1 MKYTERSFFL
11 VKGNISCDKIVGD
24 RQSFVLCSD
33 KGYLL
38 KEITPS
44 STFLVCTGNS
54 ICPVKA
60 LLDVVDIQKED
71 IYRHLTPSTPGKMQ
85 GHSVEDL
92 KVKFRMGSSELDDA
106 VQRAFLVCVNGSV
119 YRMEYRFLLNVVSYV
134 RSLKMTGSNVYSE
147 LAIYNDVVQ
156 KWAIGK
162 VEGSVRELCILFML
176 SCWESDGFDGW
187 KQRLENILL
196 ERVEVENVY
205 NIIHSSDIIQEAKNV
220 ILSRIALHEK

>member
-1 MKYTERSFFL
+1 MKYSGRSFFL
-11 VKGNISCDKIVGD
+11 VKGDLSCDKIVGD

-60 LLDVVDIQKED
+60 LLDVVDIPKED
-71 IYRHLTPSTPGKMQ
+71 IRRHLALSTPGKMQ

-92 KVKFRMGSSELDDA
+92 RVRFRMGARELDDA
-106 VQRAFLVCVNGSV
+106 VQRAFLVCVGESV

-134 RSLKMTGSNVYSE
+134 RSLKLTGSNLYSE

-156 KWAIGK
+156 KWATSK
-162 VEGSVRELCILFML
+162 VEGSARELCILFML
-176 SCWESDGFDGW
+176 SCWESDGFEDW
-187 KQRLENILL
+187 VQRLENMLL
-196 ERVEVENVY
+196 ENVTVESVY
-205 NIIHSSDIIQEAKNV
+205 NIIQTSDIIQEAKSA
-220 ILSRIALHEK
+220 ILDGIAPCEK

>member
-1 MKYTERSFFL
+1 MKYGGRSFFL
-11 VKGNISCDKIVGD
+11 VKGDLSCDKIVGD

-44 STFLVCTGNS
+44 STFLVCTENA

-60 LLDVVDIQKED
+60 LLDVVDVPKED
-71 IYRHLTPSTPGKMQ
+71 IHRHLALSTPGKMQ

-92 KVKFRMGSSELDDA
+92 RVRFRMGTQELDDA
-106 VQRAFLVCVNGSV
+106 VQRAFLVCVSGSV

-134 RSLKMTGSNVYSE
+134 RSLKLTKSNMCSE

-156 KWAIGK
+156 KWATCK
-162 VEGSVRELCILFML
+162 VEGSAWELCVLFML
-176 SCWESDGFDGW
+176 SCWESDCFEDW
-187 KQRLENILL
+187 EQRLENVLL
-196 ERVEVENVY
+196 EKVAVESVY
-205 NIIHSSDIIQEAKNV
+205 NIIQTSNLIQEAKSA
-220 ILSRIALHEK
+220 ILDRIAPRGK